1 MSRTVAPVGSCF
13 KLAAIDA
20 AVKQVC
26 IAAITGKILAP
37 TLILFLSDVIVF
49 NVQSITW
56 QPVTQSYQVEGGA

>member
-26 IAAITGKILAP
+26 MAAITGKILAP
-37 TLILFLSDVIVF
+37 TLILCPCPTSSFLTF
-49 NVQSITW
+49 NASHGSQ
-56 QPVTQSYQVEGGA
+56 